1 MTAGSML
8 GLIALLDA
16 NPGLDADALADTY
29 AVRMLRTHGLSKTEA
44 TQVASRPLPD
54 LPSLA

>member
-1 MTAGSML
+1 MIAGSML

-16 NPGLDADALADTY
+16 NPGLDADAY
-29 AVRMLRTHGLSKTEA
+29 AVRMLRTYGLSETEA